1 MHVAR
6 EEEQE
11 RVSSELEHVA
21 AAAIRDADQAFEDTA
36 DGEDEL
42 FRTRAALRLKS
53 LCERSEARE
62 VD

>member
-42 FRTRAALRLKS
+42 LRARATLRLQAAP
-53 LCERSEARE
+53 RAQ
-62 VD
+62 